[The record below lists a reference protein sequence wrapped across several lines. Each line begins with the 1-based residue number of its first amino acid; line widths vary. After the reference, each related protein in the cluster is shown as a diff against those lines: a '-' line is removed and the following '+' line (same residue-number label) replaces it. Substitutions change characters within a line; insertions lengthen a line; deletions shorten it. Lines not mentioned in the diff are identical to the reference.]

1 MRDRNSG
8 KFLLRL
14 ALLVVVPLAAI
25 AGGFYFYLISGRYIT
40 TENAYVKTDIIQ
52 ISADVD
58 GRVIEMAV
66 RDHDVVQT
74 GDLLFRIDP
83 SPYQIAVERAEAEI
97 EAARTQIETLRAEY
111 GEAVAQVREEEQRI
125 AFLGRQV
132 DRQQRLQQ
140 TGAASA
146 QRLDEARFELAVA
159 RERRAAA
166 QQKANRILSAL
177 GGDAAIDTDR
187 HPLTREKLAMRRE
200 AELDLRRTAV
210 FAPTDGIVTNVRLQ
224 AGEHVVE
231 GQPVFSLVSS
241 LRPWIEANLK
251 ETDLTHVR
259 VGHAARVV
267 VDAYPGIEWEAEVES
282 ISPATGAEFAILPPQ
297 NATGNWVKV
306 VQRLPVRLRLLDQP
320 TDLPLRAGMTV
331 RATIDTEHE
340 REMLVSLRSSWERV
354 ADVVPGAVAAGG
366 L

>member
-8 KFLLRL
+8 RFLLRL
-14 ALLVVVPLAAI
+14 ILLVAVPFAAVI
-25 AGGFYFYLISGRYIT
+25 GGFYFYLISGRYVT

-58 GRVIEMAV
+58 GRVIWMAV
-66 RDHDVVQT
+66 RDHDVVRT

-83 SPYQIAVERAEAEI
+83 APYEIAVERADAEI
-97 EAARTQIETLRAEY
+97 EAVRAQIETLRAEHR
-111 GEAVAQVREEEQRI
+111 EAIAQVREEDQRI
-125 AFLGRQV
+125 GFLGRQV

-177 GGDAAIDTDR
+177 GGDVEIDADR
-187 HPLTREKLAMRRE
+187 HPLFREKLAMRRE
-200 AELDLRRTAV
+200 AELDLRRTAIH
-210 FAPTDGIVTNVRLQ
+210 APADGIVTNVKLQ
-224 AGEHVVE
+224 AGEHVIE

-259 VGHAARVV
+259 VGHRARVV
-267 VDAYPGIEWEAEVES
+267 VDAYPGVEWEAEVES

-306 VQRLPVRLRLLDQP
+306 VQRLPVRLRLVDQP
-320 TDLPLRAGMTV
+320 TELPLRAGMTV
-331 RATIDTEHE
+331 KATIDTEHE
-340 REMLVSLRSSWERV
+340 REMLVSIRSSWSRV
-354 ADVVPGAVAAGG
+354 AGVVPGANAAGG
-366 L
+366 P